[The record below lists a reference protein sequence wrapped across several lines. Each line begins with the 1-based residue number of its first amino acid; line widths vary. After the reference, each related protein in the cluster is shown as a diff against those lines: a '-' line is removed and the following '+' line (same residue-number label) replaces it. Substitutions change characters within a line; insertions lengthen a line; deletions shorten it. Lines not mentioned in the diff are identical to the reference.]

1 MCILSL
7 HLGSY
12 GYHVQI
18 PADNK
23 RLAFVAV
30 LECSGC
36 ESNIFDCD
44 IRLAALGVPWPYQF
58 AAVKCIGL
66 LTKATSRKYGF
77 VLEGEP
83 PVPICKQGQVRLST
97 GSNETAGRVEV
108 CYDNKWGTIYD
119 FSDWTYSDALVI
131 CRQLGLPYT
140 GTVL

>member
-1 MCILSL
+1 MYILPL

-12 GYHVQI
+12 SYPVQI

-36 ESNIFDCD
+36 ENNIFDCE
-44 IRLAALGVPWPYQF
+44 IQLAGSSVPWPYEF

-66 LTKATSRKYGF
+66 LTKATAPNYSF

-119 FSDWTYSDALVI
+119 FSDWTHNDALVI

>member
-1 MCILSL
+1 MYILSL

-12 GYHVQI
+12 SYSVKI

-23 RLAFVAV
+23 RLAFVTV

-36 ESNIFDCD
+36 ESNIFDCE
-44 IRLAALGVPWPYQF
+44 IQLAASSVPWPYEF
-58 AAVKCIGL
+58 AAVKCTGL
-66 LTKATSRKYGF
+66 LTKTTSPNYSF

-97 GSNETAGRVEV
+97 GSNKTAGRVEV

-119 FSDWTYSDALVI
+119 ISDWTHNDALVI